1 MPSSLRT
8 LPTLCLL
15 ALALTACTTPDDR
28 ANRFATDAEKH
39 LAAGD
44 LAKARM
50 EAQNA
55 VQVAPKNV
63 RARYVLAQV
72 AEQNGELGQM
82 LGHLE
87 VVIGEDPTHVA
98 SRVKMATLLLYAQ
111 DYEGAAGLAAAARE
125 LAPDD
130 PSVRLLDA
138 RLLLQKGDVP
148 AGLREL
154 DFVLEKQPQNAG
166 AALIRGVTLSQSDP
180 ERGLADLAASAAR
193 LDPEKARPLREARI
207 KIYGRLGR
215 HAEVEREIQALV
227 RDFPRAGYAKT
238 LADFYVGRQRIADA
252 EAALV
257 DGIAADPDD
266 VDLKFA
272 YAQFQ
277 SRTQN
282 RPDLAEASLRKF
294 IAAAPDDLRLPVLLG
309 TFYEARNRDADA
321 LAEYRSVAA
330 RAAASP
336 DGIVA
341 RNRIAVLTLKAGD
354 AGAAREMFDGI
365 LQDSPDDATALI
377 GRGQLHLAGE
387 RYEDAVAD
395 LRAAL
400 RKVPD
405 NLLALTLLADAQV
418 RAGDLDLA
426 EDAWRRVLQVTPDDP
441 VAQSRLV
448 DVLLAAGRPDDA
460 IAAAEEM
467 AGRTPGPLA
476 DNNLAALLLDH
487 RSDAASHER
496 ALALAGPFAGSGNP
510 QLLDTLGWA
519 KYRTGNPADAV
530 KYLRLALSLAG
541 DNPIIRYHL
550 GMAYLAA
557 KNNAGARQE
566 LEKAL
571 KLASQFPGADEA
583 RAALQKIAAQS

>member
-1 MPSSLRT
+1 MSSPLRT
-8 LPTLCLL
+8 LPTLVLL

-28 ANRFATDAEKH
+28 ANKFATDAEKL

-44 LAKARM
+44 LAGARM
-50 EAQNA
+50 EAQSA

-87 VVIGEDPTHVA
+87 VVIGEDPSHVA

-111 DYEGAAGLAAAARE
+111 DYEGAAGLAEAARK

-130 PSVRLLDA
+130 PSVRLLEA
-138 RLLLQKGDVP
+138 RLLLQKGDV
-148 AGLREL
+148 AGGLREL
-154 DFVLEKQPQNAG
+154 DFVLGKQPRNAG
-166 AALIRGVTLSQSDP
+166 AALIRGITLSQSDP
-180 ERGLADLAASAAR
+180 ERGLADLAASIAR
-193 LDPEKARPLREARI
+193 LDPDKSRPLRQARI
-207 KIYGRLGR
+207 DIYSRLGR
-215 HAEVEREIQALV
+215 HADVEREIRALV
-227 RDFPRAGYAKT
+227 TDFPQAGYAKN
-238 LADFYVGRQRIADA
+238 LADFYVARQRIADA
-252 EAALV
+252 EAALA
-257 DGIAADPDD
+257 DGIAADPDN
-266 VDLKFA
+266 VELKFA

-282 RPDLAEASLRKF
+282 RPDLAEASLKKF
-294 IAAAPDDLRLPVLLG
+294 IAAAPGDLRLPVLLG
-309 TFYEARNRDADA
+309 TFYEARNRDAEA
-321 LAEYRSVAA
+321 LAEYESVAA
-330 RAAASP
+330 RSASSP
-336 DGIVA
+336 DGIAA
-341 RNRIAVLTLKAGD
+341 RNRIAVLRLKGGD
-354 AGAAREMFDGI
+354 ADAARGIFDGI
-365 LQDSPDDATALI
+365 LQDAADDTSALI
-377 GRGQLHLAGE
+377 GRGQLNLAE
-387 RYEDAVAD
+387 KRHEDAVAD

-400 RKVPD
+400 RKAPD
-405 NLLALTLLADAQV
+405 NLLALNLLADAQE

-426 EDAWRRVLQVTPDDP
+426 EDAWRRVLQVTPDDLT
-441 VAQSRLV
+441 AQSRLV

-467 AGRTPGPLA
+467 AGRGRNPLA
-476 DNNLAALLLDH
+476 DNNLAALLLDQ
-487 RSDAASHER
+487 RSDAASHQR
-496 ALALAGPFAGSGNP
+496 ALALAEPFAGSGNP

-519 KYRTGNPADAV
+519 KYRTGNPAEAV

-550 GMAYLAA
+550 GMAYLASN
-557 KNNAGARQE
+557 NNAGARQE

-583 RAALQKIAAQS
+583 RAALQKIGA